1 MDTALTVHV
10 ADGDFAGILSAERSI
25 LHIIASIGRISAESP
40 LASLNVLI
48 DEDRV
53 VDVDNLEVGKILER
67 MGGSFAPLFRRVTY
81 DVLYVARAS
90 PFDALGVR
98 VPGED
103 LYEKSSHPVCTR
115 HHVGKTNLDSGAI
128 LRVRHDDVLDVDIG
142 YLFKVNEYSGASSR
156 ACSQYPSRPRIDQ
169 GNQLRCRASH
179 CS

>member
-1 MDTALTVHV
+1 MNIALTVHV
-10 ADGDFAGILSAERSI
+10 ADGDFARILSAERSI
-25 LHIIASIGRISAESP
+25 LHIIASIRQISAQSP
-40 LASLNVLI
+40 LASPNVLI

-53 VDVDNLEVGKILER
+53 VDVDNLEVGKVLER
-67 MGGSFAPLFRRVTY
+67 MGGSFASLFRLFTY

-90 PFDALGVR
+90 SFDAFGVW
-98 VPGED
+98 VPRED
-103 LYEKSSHPVCTR
+103 LYEESSHPVCTR
-115 HHVGKTNLDSGAI
+115 PHVGKTNLDSGAI

-142 YLFKVNEYSGASSR
+142 YLFEVTEYSGAPPR